1 MEDFSELNLIGRSP
15 AFLSALNLVRKFAT
29 CDATVLI
36 QGETGTG
43 KELVARAIHYLGVRR
58 DEPFIPV
65 NCGAIPDNLLE
76 NELFGHARGAFTD
89 ARDASSGLITEAEGG
104 TLFLDEVE
112 VLTPKG
118 QVALL
123 RFLQD
128 GAYRQLG
135 GKRLIDAN
143 VRVVAASNTN
153 IEQLVAQNR
162 FRADLLYRLAVMPVV
177 LPPLRNRAGDVSLLA
192 QHFVRRLNSRYRTS
206 KRLCDSSL
214 RALEI
219 RAWPG
224 NVRELENI
232 LHREFLLAE
241 GEVMQLADL
250 VAVEVHSR
258 EASFENE
265 TDAFEQGFS
274 TAKARI
280 VAEFEHRFLRWALAQ
295 SGGNV
300 SVAARRAGKERRNF
314 GRLLKKHGIDRA
326 RYAAEY

>member
-1 MEDFSELNLIGRSP
+1 MEDFSEFNLVGRSP
-15 AFLSALNLVRKFAT
+15 VFLSALNLIRRFST

-43 KELVARAIHYLGVRR
+43 KELAARAIHYLGARR
-58 DEPFIPV
+58 DGPFIPV
-65 NCGAIPDNLLE
+65 NCGAIPDNLFE

-89 ARDASSGLITEAEGG
+89 ARDASSGLITEAQGG

-112 VLTPKG
+112 VLTQKG

-143 VRVVAASNTN
+143 VRVIAASNA
-153 IEQLVAQNR
+153 ELESLVAQNH
-162 FRADLLYRLAVMPVV
+162 FRTDLLYRLAIMPLV
-177 LPPLRNRAGDVSLLA
+177 LPPLRERTGDIGVLA
-192 QHFVRRLNSRYRTS
+192 QHFLRCFNIRYGSS
-206 KRLCDSSL
+206 KYFSEGVIS
-214 RALEI
+214 ALE
-219 RAWPG
+219 RHAWPG
-224 NVRELENI
+224 NVRELENT
-232 LHREFLLAE
+232 LQREYLLADGATIE
-241 GEVMQLADL
+241 LSNSA
-250 VAVEVHSR
+250 
-258 EASFENE
+258 ASACLRPQVSFGHES
-265 TDAFEQGFS
+265 DAFEQGFS
-274 TAKARI
+274 AAKARI

-326 RYAAEY
+326 RYAADY